1 MNTSNTTRHIC
12 CAVTHA
18 HRSRLAA
25 AMHFLSQWAHLTQ
38 KALGT
43 RIAPAPPP
51 AQRSFLLVLTAL
63 NVTPE
68 HRVPF
73 FTCFV
78 WRRQKVASGTSGPV
92 PVSCWCRSLWTQVY
106 FLTVC
111 IYHDIMKYPNPNFFI
126 PFFLLFDAFV
136 FPTKEHFHRTSLN
149 FQTLSTFFSFLCL
162 SFF

>member
-38 KALGT
+38 KAPGT
-43 RIAPAPPP
+43 WIAPAPPP

-78 WRRQKVASGTSGPV
+78 WLRQKVASGTSSLV
-92 PVSCWCRSLWTQVY
+92 PVSCRCHSVWAGTQVY

-111 IYHDIMKYPNPNFFI
+111 IYRHHETPKPIKAFYS
-126 PFFLLFDAFV
+126 FFLLFETFV
-136 FPTKEHFHRTSLN
+136 FPTKEHLHRTSLN
-149 FQTLSTFFSFLCL
+149 FQTLNTFFFL